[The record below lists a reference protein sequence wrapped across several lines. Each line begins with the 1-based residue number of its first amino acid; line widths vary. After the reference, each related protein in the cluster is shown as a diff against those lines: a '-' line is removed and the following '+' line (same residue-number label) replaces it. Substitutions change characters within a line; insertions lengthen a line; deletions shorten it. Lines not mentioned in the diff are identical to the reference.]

1 MKTRAFLQLCF
12 LCMALSFST
21 MAIAQAPER
30 FNYQG
35 VARNSSGNP
44 IANQNISLRIS
55 IHSGS
60 ADGEVQYQEV
70 HNVTTSAQGLYSLA
84 IGAGTAEVG
93 SMSTVTWSSED
104 KFIEV
109 EIDPAGGNA
118 FVAAGTNELLSVP
131 YALYAANGTP
141 GPEGPQG
148 ATGPAGPQGPAGPAG
163 AVGPA
168 GPQGPAGATGATGA
182 TGPAG
187 PQGPAGNNGAT
198 GPAGPQGPAGP
209 AGATGPQGPAGPAGT
224 YTAGTGISIT
234 GNTISASGITG
245 TGTANYLSK
254 FATASTLGA
263 SQIYENGTFLGIG
276 ATTTIGSER
285 FRLNQTTN
293 AGEYGGMSITTS
305 NTTGKPFLSFGNQ
318 GVLYGWMYLDG
329 NDANKFKINMGSAD
343 RFTVTNAGNVG
354 IGTISPSS
362 PLHVANIV
370 NEIPTLKVVSNSA
383 TLLADGIIEVD
394 YTGSNVSADHVGIY
408 SSVNPGNT
416 TNYGLGIVG
425 VGGYQ
430 GIQGVGNTASTFS
443 TYGGN
448 FVGFTNGTAYGI
460 YSSASYS
467 STLNTGQK
475 YGVYGTA
482 SGGVNNYGVY
492 CAGNGAYTGTWTQ
505 VSDKKLKKNIR
516 PLESALDKVKQLN
529 VYSYEFKTDDIQFEA
544 MHLDKGIHHG
554 FISQE
559 LETVMPELV
568 RNDVMVAPGKNR
580 GEETTV
586 EYKGVNYIEMIPVLT
601 KAMQEQQQIIET
613 QQQLIEQ
620 LQQRLSALEN
630 K

>member
-1 MKTRAFLQLCF
+1 MKTRAFFQLCF
-12 LCMALSFST
+12 LWMALSFST

-60 ADGEVQYQEV
+60 ADGQVQYQEV

-84 IGAGTAEVG
+84 IGGGTAEVG

-141 GPEGPQG
+141 GPQGPAG
-148 ATGPAGPQGPAGPAG
+148 ATGPAGPQGPAGAMG
-163 AVGPA
+163 ATGPA
-168 GPQGPAGATGATGA
+168 GPQGPAGAMGA

-198 GPAGPQGPAGP
+198 GPAGPQGPAGNN
-209 AGATGPQGPAGPAGT
+209 GATGPAGPQGPVGPAGT

-276 ATTTIGSER
+276 TTSAYGSER
-285 FRLNQTTN
+285 FRLNQTVTGS
-293 AGEYGGMSITTS
+293 AYGGMYISTTS
-305 NTTGKPFLSFGNQ
+305 STGKPFLGFTNGGIASSW
-318 GVLYGWMYLDG
+318 LYMDG
-329 NDANKFKINMGSAD
+329 NDANKLKFSVNGFD
-343 RFTVTNAGNVG
+343 RMTVTGGGYVG
-354 IGTISPSS
+354 IGTMAPTTA
-362 PLHVANIV
+362 LQVTNIDNNTTAV
-370 NEIPTLKVVSNSA
+370 KVTSNS
-383 TLLADGIIEVD
+383 TTIITDGIIDVD
-394 YTGSNVSADHVGIY
+394 YVGTSLSSDHVG
-408 SSVNPGNT
+408 VNSNVNFSGT
-416 TNYGLGIVG
+416 SDYGIGSQG
-425 VGGYQ
+425 GGGY
-430 GIQGVGNTASTFS
+430 IGVRGNGANSSSFSATGGSFLGTSNGNCYGVYAVASNFS
-443 TYGGN
+443 SGSGGE
-448 FVGFTNGTAYGI
+448 
-460 YSSASYS
+460 
-467 STLNTGQK
+467 K
-475 YGVYGTA
+475 YGVFGSA
-482 SGGVNNYGVY
+482 SGGLFNYGVF
-492 CAGNGAYTGTWTQ
+492 CSGNGSYTGTWTQ
-505 VSDKKLKKNIR
+505 VSDRKLKKNIR

-529 VYSYEFKTDDIQFEA
+529 VYSYEFKTDDAQFEA

-580 GEETTV
+580 GEETTI

-601 KAMQEQQQIIET
+601 KAMQEQQQLIET
-613 QQQLIEQ
+613 QQLLIEQ
-620 LQQRLSALEN
+620 LQQRISALEN